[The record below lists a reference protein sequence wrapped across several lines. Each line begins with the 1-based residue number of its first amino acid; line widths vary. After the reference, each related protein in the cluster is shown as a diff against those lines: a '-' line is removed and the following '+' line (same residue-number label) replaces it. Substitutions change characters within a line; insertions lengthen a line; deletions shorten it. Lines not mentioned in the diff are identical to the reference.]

1 MNPFYVQQEKQSTR
15 RKKSV
20 YEIMDKNTKNILYAQ
35 QTKIL
40 HASLISFN
48 FSYELIGKE
57 IKDNFI

>member
-1 MNPFYVQQEKQSTR
+1 MFSKKNRVLEK
-15 RKKSV
+15 KKRV
-20 YEIMDKNTKNILYAQ
+20 YEIMDKNTKN
-35 QTKIL
+35 TVDKVL